1 MSKMAQTVSSNP
13 SYCNDGGARRVLEPK
28 REGKNAATVHAQGVS
43 GVPELARLIAGLRNS
58 PPSISRWIVDHV
70 KRLPNLKDTFRPA
83 NPDDVLADDAAWS
96 FVLKMVN

>member
-28 REGKNAATVHAQGVS
+28 REEKTQRPFMLKASQECLS
-43 GVPELARLIAGLRNS
+43 LRGLSRVFGIHR
-58 PPSISRWIVDHV
+58 PSISRWIVDHV